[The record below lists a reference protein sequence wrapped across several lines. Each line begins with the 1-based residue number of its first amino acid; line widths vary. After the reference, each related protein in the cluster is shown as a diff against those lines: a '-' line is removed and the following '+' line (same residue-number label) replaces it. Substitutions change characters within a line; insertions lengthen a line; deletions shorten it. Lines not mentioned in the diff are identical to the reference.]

1 MRAEDIRPRAVA
13 TLALWT
19 ECSTGIYSASPPA
32 SGSRRASRSSGS
44 PEELSSGRWQRRL
57 SWLSLPRALL
67 IALLAVVWAAVALA
81 GGAAIAAAS
90 VRKLAA
96 EALPAAALGAALVA
110 LVPLLGYVEAVAA
123 PFLGR
128 RLGRRAGSRYAG
140 LRVLA
145 KE

>member
-1 MRAEDIRPRAVA
+1 MDGVLDWYLLGVAAGLGVAVGIA
-13 TLALWT
+13 AVWLAR
-19 ECSTGIYSASPPA
+19 G
-32 SGSRRASRSSGS
+32 
-44 PEELSSGRWQRRL
+44 
-57 SWLSLPRALL
+57 ALL
-67 IALLAVVWAAVALA
+67 RPVAAAALLAFLSAGVVIALLAVVWAAVALV

-128 RLGRRAGSRYAG
+128 RLDRRAGSRYAG

-145 KE
+145 KD